1 MHDAEAVGDEDLTE
15 SGDLLGV
22 CGALFRILAGFLR
35 VETHVLQQH
44 DVAIVHSG
52 DLGLGVL
59 TIGVGSQRNGDAKQ
73 LAETGGDRSQGQFR
87 NDLALRTAE
96 VGHQND
102 LSALLAQSL
111 DGRQGGLD
119 ATIIGDRGAVQRNVE
134 IGANQNALALEI
146 SKVLECLHVYPFLAA
161 CKRGMAILPLTH
173 NTSPN
178 EQKTPYDGKVA
189 WCFVSGNENQA
200 A

>member
-1 MHDAEAVGDEDLTE
+1 MHDTEAVGHEDFAE
-15 SGDLLGV
+15 GGDLLGV
-22 CGALFRILAGFLR
+22 CGTLLRILAGLFR
-35 VETHVLQQH
+35 IETDVLQQH
-44 DVAIVHSG
+44 DITIAHRG
-52 DLGLGVL
+52 DLGLRVL
-59 TIGVGSQRNGDAKQ
+59 TVGICGQRNGDAEQ

-96 VGHQND
+96 MSHQND
-102 LSALLAQSL
+102 LRTLFAQSL

-119 ATIIGDRGAVQRNVE
+119 TTIIGDRGAVQRNVE

-146 SKVLECLHVYPFLAA
+146 SKILECLHVYPFLAA